1 MSFYCH
7 KNLIRILVLYSVCLF
22 GCAVGPSPYL
32 PETWI
37 QPVKHL
43 HTVETIASHSRLQ
56 VFIAY
61 SGVGSSHSALR
72 LVTSYGSVIF
82 WDPAGDYGR
91 FDNDWHAQYGLY
103 SQDLQREND
112 LILNHPPNEETFIRW
127 RWTLDDT
134 SVEMFEW
141 DLSTSPSKKIEGVLR
156 HGTVDDHPAG
166 SFSTWTAPMFCTMAT
181 SDFLRRFANPMI
193 QLSERYFFPHNL
205 AQALYTQSP
214 SRVHVFTKDGKKS
227 VYIPPDS
234 TSVRK

>member
-1 MSFYCH
+1 MYRH
-7 KNLIRILVLYSVCLF
+7 KIFILLLILYSELLF

-32 PETWI
+32 PETWKQSI
-37 QPVKHL
+37 GHL
-43 HTVETIASHSRLQ
+43 HTVETIANRPRLQ

-72 LVTSYGSVIF
+72 LVTNQESVIF

-91 FDNDWHAQYGLY
+91 FDDDWHAQHGLH

-112 LILNHPPNEETFIRW
+112 LILNHPPDVETFVRW

-134 SVEMFEW
+134 SVELFEW
-141 DLSTSPSKKIEGVLR
+141 DLSKLQSKRLEEVLL
-156 HGTVDDHPAG
+156 HGTADDHPAG
-166 SFSTWTAPMFCTMAT
+166 SFSTWTVPMFCTMAT

-193 QLSERYFFPHNL
+193 QLPERYFFPHNL

-214 SRVHVFTKDGKKS
+214 SRVHVFTEDGKKS
-227 VYIPPDS
+227 VYTPHGP